1 MRLNSNGQVTIPPAL
16 RDKFGFVEGD
26 DVEVVADGDPLRI
39 VHAGSMPSR
48 GEQIVRRMRG
58 QATTSRIEEL
68 RKLLRDERDD

>member
-1 MRLNSNGQVTIPPAL
+1 MRLNSNGQVTIPAAL
-16 RDKFGFVEGD
+16 RHEFGFTEGD
-26 DVEVVADGDPLRI
+26 DVEVIADGNSLRI